1 MEFNN
6 VRKWMQ
12 KMTTILDVYSKEE
25 SFTQSEKNLLLDY
38 NQKIKEAILTI
49 KVEDEAI
56 SDNELSDIQESPA
69 PKTKP
74 EKRQQEPVIEPT
86 ATKPATIE
94 NTRYQELFTFK
105 KVEDLSEQLDS
116 TPISSIQKAMGLNER
131 ILTQNELFGGD
142 KNSFDNALQRLNSLE
157 SFEEARNYLSDELIP
172 QYDWMDEKRIK
183 KAQWFI
189 KLIKRKY
196 S

>member
-12 KMTTILDVYSKEE
+12 KMTTILEVYSKEE

-38 NQKIKEAILTI
+38 NQKIREAILTI

-56 SDNELSDIQESPA
+56 SDNEESYIQESPA

-74 EKRQQEPVIEPT
+74 DKREQEPVIESI
-86 ATKPATIE
+86 ASKPEPIQPA
-94 NTRYQELFTFK
+94 RYQELFTFK
-105 KVEDLSEQLDS
+105 KIEDLSEQLDS

-142 KNSFDNALQRLNSLE
+142 KTSFDNALQRLNSLE
-157 SFEEARNYLSDELIP
+157 NFEEARTYLSDELIP
-172 QYDWMDEKRIK
+172 LYEWMDEKRIK

>member
-1 MEFNN
+1 EP
-6 VRKWMQ
+6 
-12 KMTTILDVYSKEE
+12 
-25 SFTQSEKNLLLDY
+25 
-38 NQKIKEAILTI
+38 
-49 KVEDEAI
+49 
-56 SDNELSDIQESPA
+56 IQ
-69 PKTKP
+69 TD
-74 EKRQQEPVIEPT
+74 
-86 ATKPATIE
+86 
-94 NTRYQELFTFK
+94 RYKELFTFK

-142 KNSFDNALQRLNSLE
+142 KNSFDNALQRLNSLDR
-157 SFEEARNYLSDELIP
+157 FEDARNYLSEELIP

>member
-12 KMTTILDVYSKEE
+12 KMNTILEIYSKEE

-38 NQKIKEAILTI
+38 NQKIRDSILTI

-56 SDNELSDIQESPA
+56 SDNEVSNIQESPA
-69 PKTKP
+69 PKTKLDKQAP
-74 EKRQQEPVIEPT
+74 EAVSEVIEIKEAPIQT
-86 ATKPATIE
+86 E
-94 NTRYQELFTFK
+94 RYKELFTFK

-157 SFEEARNYLSDELIP
+157 RFEDARHYLSEELIP

>member
-1 MEFNN
+1 
-6 VRKWMQ
+6 MQ

-74 EKRQQEPVIEPT
+74 EKRQQEPVIEPN